1 MYLWS
6 GIIYVC
12 VCIYIY
18 RVSQDECARLRE
30 GVFLMLKYTDIT
42 QNTYIQSW
50 TVTDIMAREVWNFDS
65 CYTNGNGRFCDR
77 PNRSRLSKV
86 FHGST
91 ANAESVTKI
100 GVTVRA
106 INAAIGKIDLKKISA
121 KRNPPNAIKI
131 SSRCFAANSGFSRN
145 FHVLF
150 SDAYNKN

>member
-1 MYLWS
+1 
-6 GIIYVC
+6 
-12 VCIYIY
+12 
-18 RVSQDECARLRE
+18 
-30 GVFLMLKYTDIT
+30 MLNYTDIT
-42 QNTYIQSW
+42 QNTYIQSS

-86 FHGST
+86 FHGCT
-91 ANAESVTKI
+91 ENAESVTKI

-106 INAAIGKIDLKKISA
+106 INAAIGKIDFKKKISA

-131 SSRCFAANSGFSRN
+131 SSRSFAANSEFSRN